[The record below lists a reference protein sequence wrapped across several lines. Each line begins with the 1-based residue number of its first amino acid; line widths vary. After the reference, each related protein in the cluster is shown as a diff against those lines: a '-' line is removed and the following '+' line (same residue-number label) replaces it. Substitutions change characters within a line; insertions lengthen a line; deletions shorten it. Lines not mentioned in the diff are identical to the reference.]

1 MKSLFVFFG
10 TTNGHQTNLLATEF
24 DLKLIAGLEVKQ
36 GGVSLADQKISIA
49 LNGGDVAE
57 LASTFANAS
66 NARGAE
72 ADALGFQ
79 KCFVESGEVQTITTV
94 LFVRDVATG
103 AYEIRL
109 ADITKFFDFVEKV
122 APGEHWFKRIKHSQ
136 HSARSCRCAILS
148 PEKFFSILL
157 IAMARFVLWGTYSP
171 DALQKRTPFRE
182 EHLARLQSLK
192 DDGVLITLGPTEG
205 STHVFG
211 IFEADAVGTVRQLVE
226 DDVYWKQG
234 IWTGFEV
241 YPWIQAF

>member
-1 MKSLFVFFG
+1 MASLFVFFG
-10 TTNGHQTNLLATEF
+10 STNRHETDLLASQF
-24 DLKLIAGLEVKQ
+24 DLKLIAWIEVKK

-49 LNGGDVAE
+49 LHGCDVAE
-57 LASTFANAS
+57 LAPTFADTS
-66 NARGAE
+66 DSSGAE

-79 KCFVESGEVQTITTV
+79 KCLVESGEVQTITAI
-94 LFVRDVATG
+94 LFVRDIATG
-103 AYEIRL
+103 AHKIRL

-122 APGEHWFKRIKHSQ
+122 APGEHWFKRIKHSE
-136 HSARSCRCAILS
+136 HSGRSCRCAILF

-211 IFEADAVGTVRQLVE
+211 IFEADAIGTVRQLVE